1 MLPSLEKGATVLH
14 IVLTAPLPPRLPDIR
29 LADAL
34 VYLFHLFKNVTIYIE
49 TMQSGDIQFFLKM
62 IV

>member
-1 MLPSLEKGATVLH
+1 MLHT
-14 IVLTAPLPPRLPDIR
+14 VLTAPLPRLPDIR

-34 VYLFHLFKNVTIYIE
+34 VYLFHLFKNLTIYIE